1 MSTHP
6 SEAMVLAAGL
16 GTRMRPLTDDRPKPL
31 IDVAGK
37 PLIDHVI
44 DALDRAGVAH
54 VVVNTHYK
62 GDMLISHLGARTH
75 PRITISDECD
85 ELMDTGGGV
94 KKALPHLGDA
104 PFFTYNSD
112 FIWTESGTAA
122 LTRMD
127 KAWNA
132 EKMDALMLLCPMDK
146 TTGFEGAGDF
156 FMDEEGRLSRR
167 GQAARAPF
175 AWMGV
180 QIITKAAYAD
190 TPDEPFSNNLIWD
203 RMIPEGRLYG
213 LVHNGIGCHVG
224 SPAGVREAEEVLAKT

>member
-1 MSTHP
+1 MTTHP
-6 SEAMVLAAGL
+6 TEAMVLAAGL

-44 DALDRAGVAH
+44 DALSRAGVTH
-54 VVVNTHYK
+54 VVVNAHYK
-62 GDMLISHLGARTH
+62 SEMLISHLGARTSPH
-75 PRITISDECD
+75 ITISDERD
-85 ELMDTGGGV
+85 KLMDTGGGV

-112 FIWTESGTAA
+112 FIWTENGTAA
-122 LTRMD
+122 LNRMGT
-127 KAWNA
+127 AWDA
-132 EKMDALMLLCPMDK
+132 DKMDALMLLCPMDK

-156 FMDEEGRLSRR
+156 FMDEAGRLTRR
-167 GQAARAPF
+167 GDAPRAPY

-190 TPDEPFSNNLIWD
+190 TPDAPFSNNLIWD
-203 RMIPEGRLYG
+203 RMIPEGRLFG

>member
-1 MSTHP
+1 MSAHP
-6 SEAMVLAAGL
+6 TEAMVLAAGL

-31 IDVAGK
+31 IEVAGK

-54 VVVNTHYK
+54 VVVNAHYK
-62 GDMLISHLGARTH
+62 GEMLISHLGARSA
-75 PRITISDECD
+75 PRITISDERNR
-85 ELMDTGGGV
+85 LMDTGGGV
-94 KKALPHLGDA
+94 KKALPLLGDA

-112 FIWTESGTAA
+112 FIWTEEGPEA
-122 LTRMD
+122 LTRMGA
-127 KAWNA
+127 AWDA

-156 FMDEEGRLSRR
+156 FMDDDGRLTRR
-167 GQAARAPF
+167 GTAARAPY

-190 TPDEPFSNNLIWD
+190 TPNEPFSNNLIWD
-203 RMIPEGRLYG
+203 RMIPKGKGARWQM
-213 LVHNGIGCHVG
+213 
-224 SPAGVREAEEVLAKT
+224 VR

>member
-1 MSTHP
+1 MTTHP
-6 SEAMVLAAGL
+6 TEAMVLAAGL

-44 DALDRAGVAH
+44 DALDRAGVTH
-54 VVVNTHYK
+54 VVVNAHYK
-62 GDMLISHLGARTH
+62 GEMLISHLGARIS
-75 PRITISDECD
+75 PRITISDERD
-85 ELMDTGGGV
+85 KLMDTGGGV

-122 LTRMD
+122 LTCMGA
-127 KAWNA
+127 AWDA
-132 EKMDALMLLCPMDK
+132 DKMDALMLLCPMDK

-156 FMDEEGRLSRR
+156 FMDDAGRLTRR
-167 GQAARAPF
+167 GDAPRAPY

-180 QIITKAAYAD
+180 QIITKAAYAE
-190 TPDEPFSNNLIWD
+190 TPIEPFSNNLIWD
-203 RMIPEGRLYG
+203 RMIPKGRLFG